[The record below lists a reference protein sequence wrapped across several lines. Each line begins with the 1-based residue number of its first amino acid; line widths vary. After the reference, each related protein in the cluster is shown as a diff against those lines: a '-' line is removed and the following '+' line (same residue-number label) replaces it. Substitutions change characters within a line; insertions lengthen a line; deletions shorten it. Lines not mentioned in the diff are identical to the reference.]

1 MKAAKQT
8 EATFHGLSTGVLTTM
23 GFIPGRAHSM
33 RHPSPRPSWSALCA
47 GLAIAPLA
55 LMSPHVAAQ
64 DSPALPDR
72 VSLRLGGYYANVDT
86 DVAVSEP
93 SDILS
98 GNINLED
105 DLGFDKN
112 KTVPRVRADF
122 LFGQHQGLALD
133 YYSLNR
139 SSHQVLAR
147 DLSYDGV
154 TYSANADVH
163 AKLDF
168 DFGSVAWRW
177 WFGQGNDAYGVG
189 LGAGWYRVKT
199 ALAGDGSYDPGAG
212 GAQPVAVDTTSND
225 RAWAPMLQLGWRHSF
240 NSNWRTY
247 LDASGVRKNGGRI
260 SGHIYNAALGVE
272 WLPWQNLGLGLEY
285 GYSQIKLH
293 WRRSTYDADL
303 DMTLSGPSAFV
314 KLRW

>member
-1 MKAAKQT
+1 MPH
-8 EATFHGLSTGVLTTM
+8 ATK
-23 GFIPGRAHSM
+23 
-33 RHPSPRPSWSALCA
+33 RPSWSALGA
-47 GLAIAPLA
+47 GLFLVPLA
-55 LMSPHVAAQ
+55 LASDAAMAQ
-64 DSPALPDR
+64 DSSVLPDR
-72 VSLRLGGYYANVDT
+72 VSVRLGGYFANMDT
-86 DVAVSEP
+86 DVTVADP
-93 SDILS
+93 SDTLS
-98 GNINLED
+98 GKINLED
-105 DLGFDKN
+105 DLGFKQD

-122 LFGQHQGLALD
+122 LFGEHQGLALD
-133 YYSLNR
+133 YYSIDR

-147 DLSYDGV
+147 DITYDGV
-154 TYSANADVH
+154 DYSADADVR

-177 WFGQGNDAYGVG
+177 WFGQGGDAYGVG

-199 ALAGDGSYDPGAG
+199 ALAGDGAYDPGAG
-212 GAQPVAVDTTSND
+212 GPQPVSVASTSND
-225 RAWAPMLQLGWRHSF
+225 SAWAPMLQLGWRHFFGDS
-240 NSNWRTY
+240 WRMY

-272 WLPWQNLGLGLEY
+272 WLPWRNLGFGLEY

-293 WRRSTYDADL
+293 WNRSMYDADL

>member
-1 MKAAKQT
+1 
-8 EATFHGLSTGVLTTM
+8 
-23 GFIPGRAHSM
+23 M
-33 RHPSPRPSWSALCA
+33 RHSAKCPSRPALGA
-47 GLAIAPLA
+47 GLVLIPLVLASTHAVAQHAPVL
-55 LMSPHVAAQ
+55 
-64 DSPALPDR
+64 DR
-72 VSLRLGGYYANVDT
+72 ASVRLGGYYAGVDT
-86 DVAVSEP
+86 DVRMADP
-93 SDILS
+93 SDTLS
-98 GNINLED
+98 GTINLED

-122 LFGQHQGLALD
+122 LFGEHQGLALD
-133 YYSLNR
+133 YYSIDR
-139 SSHQVLAR
+139 ASHQTLAR
-147 DLSYDGV
+147 DISYDGV
-154 TYSANADVH
+154 DYSANADIR

-177 WFGQGNDAYGVG
+177 WFGEGNDAYGVG

-199 ALAGDGSYDPGAG
+199 ELVGEGAYDLGQG
-212 GAQPVAVDTTSND
+212 GEQPVSVTTGSND
-225 RAWAPMLQLGWRHSF
+225 SAWAPMLQLGWRHLF
-240 NSNWRTY
+240 NDQWRMY

-272 WLPWQNLGLGLEY
+272 WLPLENLGFGLEY

-293 WRRSTYDADL
+293 WNRSAYDADL

>member
-1 MKAAKQT
+1 MPH
-8 EATFHGLSTGVLTTM
+8 ATK
-23 GFIPGRAHSM
+23 
-33 RHPSPRPSWSALCA
+33 RPSWSALGA
-47 GLAIAPLA
+47 GLFLVPLA
-55 LMSPHVAAQ
+55 LASDAAMAQ
-64 DSPALPDR
+64 DSSVLPDR
-72 VSLRLGGYYANVDT
+72 VSVRLGGYFANMDT
-86 DVAVSEP
+86 DVTVADP
-93 SDILS
+93 SDTLS
-98 GNINLED
+98 GKINLED
-105 DLGFDKN
+105 DLGFKQD

-122 LFGQHQGLALD
+122 LFGEHQGLALD
-133 YYSLNR
+133 YYSIDR

-147 DLSYDGV
+147 DITYDGV
-154 TYSANADVH
+154 DYSADADVR

-177 WFGQGNDAYGVG
+177 WFGQGDDAYGVG

-199 ALAGDGSYDPGAG
+199 ALVGDGAFDPGAG
-212 GAQPVAVDTTSND
+212 GEQPVSVTTSSND
-225 RAWAPMLQLGWRHSF
+225 SAWAPMLQLGWRHRF
-240 NSNWRTY
+240 NDQWRMY

-272 WLPWQNLGLGLEY
+272 WLPWENLGFGVEY

-293 WRRSTYDADL
+293 WNRSMYDADL

>member
-1 MKAAKQT
+1 M
-8 EATFHGLSTGVLTTM
+8 
-23 GFIPGRAHSM
+23 
-33 RHPSPRPSWSALCA
+33 
-47 GLAIAPLA
+47 
-55 LMSPHVAAQ
+55 AQ
-64 DSPALPDR
+64 DSDALPDR
-72 VSLRLGGYYANVDT
+72 VSVRLGGYFADMDT
-86 DVAVSEP
+86 DISLADP
-93 SDILS
+93 SDTLS
-98 GNINLED
+98 GRVNLED
-105 DLGFDKN
+105 DLGFKQD

-122 LFGQHQGLALD
+122 LFGEHQGLALD
-133 YYSLNR
+133 YYSIDR

-147 DLSYDGV
+147 DITYDGV
-154 TYSANADVH
+154 DYAANADVR

-199 ALAGDGSYDPGAG
+199 ALAGDGAYDPGVG
-212 GAQPVAVDTTSND
+212 GPQPVSMSSSSND
-225 RAWAPMLQLGWRHSF
+225 SAWAPMLQLGWRHAF
-240 NSNWRTY
+240 DDNWRIY

-272 WLPWQNLGLGLEY
+272 WLPWQNLGFGLEY

-293 WRRSTYDADL
+293 WDRRMYDADL

-314 KLRW
+314 NLRW

>member
-1 MKAAKQT
+1 
-8 EATFHGLSTGVLTTM
+8 
-23 GFIPGRAHSM
+23 M
-33 RHPSPRPSWSALCA
+33 RHPAKRPSWSALGA
-47 GLAIAPLA
+47 GLVFCPLA
-55 LMSPHVAAQ
+55 LMSTCAAAQ
-64 DSPALPDR
+64 DSTSILDR
-72 VSLRLGGYYANVDT
+72 ASVRLGGYYANVDT
-86 DVAVSEP
+86 DVGVSDP
-93 SDILS
+93 SDTLS
-98 GNINLED
+98 GHINLED
-105 DLGFDKN
+105 DLGFDQN

-122 LFGQHQGLALD
+122 LFGEHQGLALD
-133 YYSLNR
+133 YYSIDR

-154 TYSANADVH
+154 DYSANADVR

-177 WFGQGNDAYGVG
+177 WFGQGNDAYGIG

-199 ALAGDGSYDPGAG
+199 ALAGDGAYDPGAG
-212 GAQPVAVDTTSND
+212 GAQPVSVASASND
-225 RAWAPMLQLGWRHSF
+225 SAWAPMLQLGWRHAF
-240 NSNWRTY
+240 NDNWRLY

-260 SGHIYNAALGVE
+260 SGHIYNAAFGVE
-272 WLPWQNLGLGLEY
+272 WLPWERLGFGLEY

-293 WRRSTYDADL
+293 WNRSAYDADL

>member
-1 MKAAKQT
+1 MPH
-8 EATFHGLSTGVLTTM
+8 ATK
-23 GFIPGRAHSM
+23 
-33 RHPSPRPSWSALCA
+33 RPSWSALGA
-47 GLAIAPLA
+47 GLFLVPLA
-55 LMSPHVAAQ
+55 LASDAAMAQ
-64 DSPALPDR
+64 DSSVLPDR
-72 VSLRLGGYYANVDT
+72 VSVRLGGYFANMDT
-86 DVAVSEP
+86 DVTVADP
-93 SDILS
+93 SDTLS
-98 GNINLED
+98 GKINLED
-105 DLGFDKN
+105 DLGFKQD

-122 LFGQHQGLALD
+122 LFGEHQGLALD
-133 YYSLNR
+133 YYSIDR

-147 DLSYDGV
+147 DITYDGV
-154 TYSANADVH
+154 DYSADADVR

-177 WFGQGNDAYGVG
+177 WFGQGGDAYGVG

-199 ALAGDGSYDPGAG
+199 ALAGDGAYDPGAG
-212 GAQPVAVDTTSND
+212 GPQPVSVASTSND
-225 RAWAPMLQLGWRHSF
+225 SAWAPMLQLGWRHFFSD
-240 NSNWRTY
+240 SWRMY

-272 WLPWQNLGLGLEY
+272 WLPWRNLGFGLEY

-293 WRRSTYDADL
+293 WNRSMYDADL